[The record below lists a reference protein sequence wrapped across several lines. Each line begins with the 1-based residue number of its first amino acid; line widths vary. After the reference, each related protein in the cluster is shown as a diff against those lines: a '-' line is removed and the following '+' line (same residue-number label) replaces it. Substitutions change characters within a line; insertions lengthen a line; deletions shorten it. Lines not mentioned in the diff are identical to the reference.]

1 MAFVGEKRYVLH
13 STWLQ
18 GSGID
23 IHMKGKELKV
33 ERLPRI
39 TKNVTR
45 MLLPTPNTTGGKWIK
60 KQNAPV
66 SYCVR
71 LVKISA

>member
-18 GSGID
+18 GSGIN
-23 IHMKGKELKV
+23 IHMKGKELRV

-45 MLLPTPNTTGGKWIK
+45 MLLPTPNTTGVKQALKVDMIK
-60 KQNAPV
+60 K
-66 SYCVR
+66 
-71 LVKISA
+71 

>member
-45 MLLPTPNTTGGKWIK
+45 MLLPTPNTTGGK
-60 KQNAPV
+60 
-66 SYCVR
+66 
-71 LVKISA
+71 